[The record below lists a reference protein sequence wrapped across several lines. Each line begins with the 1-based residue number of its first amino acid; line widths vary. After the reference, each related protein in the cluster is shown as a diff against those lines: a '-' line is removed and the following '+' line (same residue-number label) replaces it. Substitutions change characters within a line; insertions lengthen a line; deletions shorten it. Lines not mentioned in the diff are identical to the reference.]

1 MARYINVRCNGSID
15 LDNCKETDNVYFD
28 DQASH
33 SHRYKDVGMNEIEN
47 IYSKKLEMNSAKEDI
62 QNTQNNRSKIQINN
76 YEKACYTNASM
87 KGSI

>member
-33 SHRYKDVGMNEIEN
+33 SHRYKDVG
-47 IYSKKLEMNSAKEDI
+47 
-62 QNTQNNRSKIQINN
+62 
-76 YEKACYTNASM
+76 TNAFM
-87 KGSI
+87 KGYN